1 MTTKTLFI
9 TGASSGIGYA
19 TALAAARRGWN
30 VIGTARRAER
40 LAELEQAVAVLPAP
54 HGEVL
59 ALPAD
64 VTQAE
69 SLVEAVRRGVE
80 RFGRL
85 DVVIANAGLG
95 QRGALVDSNWTD
107 LEVVLRTNIDGLLHT
122 IRAAVPAMQKN
133 GGGQVVLISSVAGQ
147 IATPYTATYA
157 ATKAFVSSLARSL
170 RLELEEQGIA
180 VTDMLVGRTDT
191 EFNEKRRG
199 AGARTGSNLPTM
211 TPDQVAESICT
222 AIEQRSQTVVLRPF
236 DRLILLGNTLAPWLI
251 ARLAKKQYK

>member
-19 TALAAARRGWN
+19 TALAAARHGWN
-30 VIGTARRAER
+30 VIGTARRVER
-40 LAELEQAVAVLPAP
+40 LAELEQAVAALPSS

-69 SLVEAVRRGVE
+69 SLVEAVRRGIE

-95 QRGALVDSNWTD
+95 QRGALVDSNWAD

-122 IRAAVPAMQKN
+122 IRASVPAIQKN
-133 GGGQVVLISSVAGQ
+133 GGQVVLISSVAGQ

-222 AIEQRSQTVVLRPF
+222 AIEKRSQTVVLRPF

>member
-1 MTTKTLFI
+1 MNTKTLFI

-30 VIGTARRAER
+30 VIGTARRVER
-40 LAELEQAVAVLPAP
+40 LAELEQAVAALPSP

-69 SLVEAVRRGVE
+69 SLVEAVRRGIE

-95 QRGALVDSNWTD
+95 QRGALVDSIWAD
-107 LEVVLRTNIDGLLHT
+107 LEIVLRTNIDGLLHT
-122 IRAAVPAMQKN
+122 IRASVPAIQKN
-133 GGGQVVLISSVAGQ
+133 GGQVVLISSVAGQ

-222 AIEQRSQTVVLRPF
+222 AIEKCSHTVVLRPF

>member
-1 MTTKTLFI
+1 MNTKTLFI

-19 TALAAARRGWN
+19 TALAAAQRGWN
-30 VIGTARRAER
+30 VIGTARRVER
-40 LAELEQAVAVLPAP
+40 LAELEQAVAALPSP

-69 SLVEAVRRGVE
+69 SLVEAVRRGIE

-95 QRGALVDSNWTD
+95 QRGALVDSNWAD
-107 LEVVLRTNIDGLLHT
+107 LEIVLRTNIDGLLHT
-122 IRAAVPAMQKN
+122 IRASVPAIQKN
-133 GGGQVVLISSVAGQ
+133 GGHVVLISSVAGQ
-147 IATPYTATYA
+147 IATPYTAAYA

-222 AIEQRSQTVVLRPF
+222 AIEKRSQTVVLRPF

>member
-1 MTTKTLFI
+1 MNTKTLFI

-30 VIGTARRAER
+30 VIGTARRVER
-40 LAELEQAVAVLPAP
+40 LAELEQAVAALPSP

-95 QRGALVDSNWTD
+95 QRGALVDSIWAD

-122 IRAAVPAMQKN
+122 IRASVPAIQKN
-133 GGGQVVLISSVAGQ
+133 GGQVVLISSVAGQ

-211 TPDQVAESICT
+211 TPKQVAESICT
-222 AIEQRSQTVVLRPF
+222 AIEKRSHTVVLRPF

>member
-1 MTTKTLFI
+1 
-9 TGASSGIGYA
+9 
-19 TALAAARRGWN
+19 
-30 VIGTARRAER
+30 
-40 LAELEQAVAVLPAP
+40 
-54 HGEVL
+54 VL

-95 QRGALVDSNWTD
+95 QRGALVDSNWAD

-122 IRAAVPAMQKN
+122 IRASVPAIQKN
-133 GGGQVVLISSVAGQ
+133 GGQVVLISSVAGQ

-222 AIEQRSQTVVLRPF
+222 AIEKRSQTVVLRPF

>member
-1 MTTKTLFI
+1 MNTKTLFI

-30 VIGTARRAER
+30 VIGTARRVER
-40 LAELEQAVAVLPAP
+40 LAELEQAVAALPSP

-95 QRGALVDSNWTD
+95 QRGALVDSNWAD

-122 IRAAVPAMQKN
+122 IRASVSAIQKN
-133 GGGQVVLISSVAGQ
+133 GGQVVLISSVAGQ

-211 TPDQVAESICT
+211 TSDQVAESICT
-222 AIEQRSQTVVLRPF
+222 AIEKRSQTVVLRPF

>member
-1 MTTKTLFI
+1 MNTKTLFI

-30 VIGTARRAER
+30 VIGTARRVER
-40 LAELEQAVAVLPAP
+40 LAELEQAVAALPSP

-69 SLVEAVRRGVE
+69 SLDEAVRRGVE

-95 QRGALVDSNWTD
+95 QRGALVDSIWAD
-107 LEVVLRTNIDGLLHT
+107 LEIVLRTNIDGLLHT
-122 IRAAVPAMQKN
+122 IRASVPAIQKN
-133 GGGQVVLISSVAGQ
+133 GGQVVLISSVAGQ

-222 AIEQRSQTVVLRPF
+222 AIEKRSHTVVLRPF